1 MRRRSGLHVLV
12 GLAAVVTCASAQQS
26 TEEFTLERCAEL
38 VREEPE
44 RSRPYRCYWSVA
56 RDGYAVE
63 AARALDALL
72 GIEPDNAMVLY
83 YLAQI
88 ERDRGNERA
97 LQLYRRA
104 ASAFADRGNR
114 GGEGTALF
122 TLADELSVRARP
134 DEAQAVLERA
144 LEVARA
150 SGNRQFL
157 AKARQVQSRFYMRQG
172 DYGAAL
178 RVLHEAERVVFP
190 DGPLLTRMEILN
202 SLAQAYLKLDRI
214 PEALECYRRKV
225 ALPGNPSGRSKGAYE
240 GSHDHYVITR
250 LSAAVGLPS
259 GQMSHDEYITALEGS
274 LDFAVVAGN
283 RRLEATIRRLLGT
296 ELQGPESIEQL
307 RLALEIARGQA
318 QADEVRATKRALAL
332 AILRESPER
341 GEDAF
346 RLMDEALEEARSA
359 GEPAEIATALAA
371 RAELL
376 SLAGEREE
384 WRSTSR
390 EAVLAVEN
398 LLDRQPESGVRARTL
413 HKWAH
418 TYLRFSG
425 LLLAR
430 LNESSDFFGDLDLAY
445 RTVERMRGRV
455 LLEEL
460 SVAGIDARERVAGPE
475 DERLDEVLAGIT
487 RIQRELAAPGLE
499 GGERSAAL
507 AELDRLEKEE
517 AALRDALARS
527 GGASISPALPPLLGL
542 RDVGERLAP
551 DQAILSFQLSRRSR
565 PPVHRSDQGGSWLL
579 LITARDARAFPLE
592 DKDRLE
598 KRVRM
603 FLALCRR
610 GDGSEIEGSIALY
623 RDLLEEA
630 LREAGPEIRRLV
642 LVPDGALHQLPFAA
656 LRPEWEGRPLG
667 AAYEIVEAPS
677 VTLWLSWKDREARP
691 SAGVRESAVLAL
703 ADPDLPVAEDGLS
716 LRIADP
722 WVEGLRLDPLPRA
735 RAEAETMVRRVGGA
749 SRMLAGPE
757 ATERF
762 LKETDLAGYDI
773 LHVATHAV
781 VDYDRPARSAILL
794 GPGAEEEDGFLQSRE
809 IAGLD
814 LRGKVVIL
822 SACRSASGQVVRGEG
837 VLGLG
842 RAFFR
847 AGSRAVIGNLWP
859 MRDDDAESFVR
870 ELSRHIAAG
879 ESLASAV
886 RASRQARLAS
896 GAPAAAW
903 AGVVLLGDGDF
914 VPVPGARGRLGH
926 ALWLLPVVAAV
937 LLAAAALR
945 IRRRRSRGAA
955 AS

>member
-1 MRRRSGLHVLV
+1 MRRRSGLCL
-12 GLAAVVTCASAQQS
+12 LAGFAAAVTCAAAQQS
-26 TEEFTLERCAEL
+26 TDEFTLERCAEL

-56 RDGYAVE
+56 RDGFVAEAV
-63 AARALDALL
+63 RALDALL
-72 GIEPDNAMVLY
+72 SIESDNPMALY

-88 ERDRGNERA
+88 ERDRGSERA
-97 LQLYRRA
+97 LELYRRA

-122 TLADELSVRARP
+122 TLADELSRRARP

-178 RVLHEAERVVFP
+178 RVLHEAERVIFP
-190 DGPLLTRMEILN
+190 DGPLLTRMEILS
-202 SLAQAYLKLDRI
+202 SLAQAYLKLDRV

-225 ALPGNPSGRSKGAYE
+225 ALPGNPSGRSEGSYE
-240 GSHDHYVITR
+240 ASHDHYAITR

-259 GQMSHDEYITALEGS
+259 GQMSHDEYVTALEDS

-283 RRLEATIRRLLGT
+283 KPLEATIRRLLGT
-296 ELQGPESIEQL
+296 ELEGPESIEQL
-307 RLALEIARGQA
+307 RLALEIARSQA
-318 QADEVRATKRALAL
+318 QADEARASERALAL
-332 AILRESPER
+332 AVLRDSPEQR
-341 GEDAF
+341 DEAF
-346 RLMDEALEEARSA
+346 RLMDEALEQARSA
-359 GEPAEIATALAA
+359 GDPAEIATALTAK
-371 RAELL
+371 AELL
-376 SLAGEREE
+376 SLAGEWEE

-390 EAVLAVEN
+390 DAVAAVED

-418 TYLRFSG
+418 VYLRFSG

-430 LNESSDFFGDLDLAY
+430 LHESSDFFGDLDLAY

-460 SVAGIDARERVAGPE
+460 SVAGIDARDREVGPE
-475 DERLDEVLAGIT
+475 HERLADVLAEIS
-487 RIQRELAAPGLE
+487 RIQRVLADPGLE
-499 GGERSAAL
+499 AGERSDAL
-507 AELDRLEKEE
+507 AELDRLEEDE
-517 AALRDALARS
+517 AALRDSLARTR
-527 GGASISPALPPLLGL
+527 GASVVSEDPSLPEL
-542 RDVGERLAP
+542 REVRDALAP

-579 LITARDARAFPLE
+579 LITARDAWAYPLE
-592 DKDRLE
+592 DKDRIE
-598 KRVRM
+598 KQVRM
-603 FLALCRR
+603 FLGLCRR
-610 GDGSEIEGSIALY
+610 GEGSEIEASIALY
-623 RDLLEEA
+623 RELLEEA
-630 LREAGPEIRRLV
+630 LREAGPEVRRLV
-642 LVPDGALHQLPFAA
+642 LVPDGALHRLPFAA
-656 LRPEWEGRPLG
+656 LRPEAEGRPLG
-667 AAYEIVEAPS
+667 AEYEITEAPS
-677 VTLWLSWKDREARP
+677 VTLWLSWKDRENGS
-691 SAGVRESAVLAL
+691 SAGVRDSAVLAL
-703 ADPDLPVAEDGLS
+703 ADPDLPVAGDGLS
-716 LRIADP
+716 LRSADP

-735 RAEAETMVRRVGGA
+735 RVEAEEMVRQVGGA
-749 SRMLAGPE
+749 SRMLVGPE

-762 LKETDLAGYDI
+762 LKQTDLAGYDI
-773 LHVATHAV
+773 LHVAAHAV
-781 VDYDRPARSAILL
+781 VDYDRPVRSAILL

-809 IAGLD
+809 IAGLNLD
-814 LRGKVVIL
+814 GKVVIL

-847 AGSRAVIGNLWP
+847 AGSRAVVGNLWP
-859 MRDDDAESFVR
+859 MRDEDAESFVR
-870 ELSRHIAAG
+870 ELSRHLAAG

-886 RASRQARLAS
+886 RAARQARLAA

-914 VPVPGARGRLGH
+914 VPVAGSRGRLRH
-926 ALWLLPVVAAV
+926 ALWLLPVVVAI
-937 LLAAAALR
+937 LLAAAALT
-945 IRRRRSRGAA
+945 IRRRRSRGPAA
-955 AS
+955 P